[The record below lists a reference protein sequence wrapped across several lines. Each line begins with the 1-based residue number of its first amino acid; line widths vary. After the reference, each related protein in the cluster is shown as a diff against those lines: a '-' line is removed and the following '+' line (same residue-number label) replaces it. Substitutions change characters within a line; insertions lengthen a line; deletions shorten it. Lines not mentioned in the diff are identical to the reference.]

1 LRKYLLLLQNKAD
14 VNAEDIHGETP
25 LFYANNMDVVKIL
38 IHYNASINKL
48 NIYGKSP
55 LFSSEYE
62 L

>member
-1 LRKYLLLLQNKAD
+1 LLLQNKAD

-38 IHYNASINKL
+38 IRYNASFNKL